1 MDSTCS
7 GGPLIAANGKR
18 IADLALKSRLPSM
31 SGSRRFVDIGGL
43 MFYGADRADSRPQNR
58 EEQSGDK
65 RSSDTARK
73 VAATEEKDRAG
84 ANWVASKGGQAV
96 KKLFGFFHR
105 TARDEQGITGL
116 ETAII
121 LIAFVVVATIFAFVV
136 LTTGVFSAERGKE
149 TVFAGL
155 EKARGSME
163 VRGGV
168 VVTATGTTLA
178 VDDIQFAVANTAG
191 GEPVPLNPSG
201 VNNRTVVAYRDDNVV
216 DNDVTYTVTNIVGD
230 TDTLLEPGE
239 LKVIT
244 IDVAAGVTP
253 APTLDPNEKFTVEV
267 QTPVG
272 ATLDITRSL
281 PSEFRTV
288 MQLH

>member
-1 MDSTCS
+1 V
-7 GGPLIAANGKR
+7 KR
-18 IADLALKSRLPSM
+18 LLRLFS
-31 SGSRRFVDIGGL
+31 
-43 MFYGADRADSRPQNR
+43 
-58 EEQSGDK
+58 
-65 RSSDTARK
+65 
-73 VAATEEKDRAG
+73 
-84 ANWVASKGGQAV
+84 
-96 KKLFGFFHR
+96 R
-105 TARDEQGITGL
+105 TARQEQGITGL

-163 VRGGV
+163 LRGGV

-201 VNNRTVVAYRDDNVV
+201 TTNRTVLAYRDDNLV
-216 DNDVTYTVTNIVGD
+216 DNDVGFTVTDIVGD
-230 TDTLLEPGE
+230 SDTLLEPGE

-244 IDVAAGVTP
+244 VDVDGGDIAGTVD
-253 APTLDPNEKFTVEV
+253 LDPNEKFTLEV

-272 ATLDITRSL
+272 ATLDITRQL
-281 PSEFRTV
+281 PSELRIV

>member
-1 MDSTCS
+1 MEK
-7 GGPLIAANGKR
+7 IMKR
-18 IADLALKSRLPSM
+18 VGRSA
-31 SGSRRFVDIGGL
+31 
-43 MFYGADRADSRPQNR
+43 QN
-58 EEQSGDK
+58 
-65 RSSDTARK
+65 
-73 VAATEEKDRAG
+73 
-84 ANWVASKGGQAV
+84 
-96 KKLFGFFHR
+96 
-105 TARDEQGITGL
+105 EQGITGL

-163 VRGGV
+163 IRGGI

-178 VDDIQFAVANTAG
+178 VDSIQFAVATSAG
-191 GEPVPLNPSG
+191 GEPVPMNPGGS
-201 VNNRTVVAYRDDNVV
+201 NNRTVMAYRDDDIV
-216 DNDVTYTVTNIVGD
+216 DNDVSFSVVDIVGD
-230 TDTLLEPGE
+230 SDTLLEPGE

-244 IDVAAGVTP
+244 IDASTGGDISP
-253 APTLDPNEKFTVEV
+253 DPTIDPNERFTIEV

-272 ATLDITRSL
+272 ATLDITRTMPAEL
-281 PSEFRTV
+281 RTV

>member
-1 MDSTCS
+1 MQ
-7 GGPLIAANGKR
+7 KMQ
-18 IADLALKSRLPSM
+18 RL
-31 SGSRRFVDIGGL
+31 L
-43 MFYGADRADSRPQNR
+43 NR
-58 EEQSGDK
+58 SA
-65 RSSDTARK
+65 RS
-73 VAATEEKDRAG
+73 
-84 ANWVASKGGQAV
+84 
-96 KKLFGFFHR
+96 
-105 TARDEQGITGL
+105 EQGITGL

-163 VRGGV
+163 IRGGII
-168 VVTATGTTLA
+168 VTATGTTLVA
-178 VDDIQFAVANTAG
+178 QNIQFAVATSAG

-201 VNNRTVVAYRDDNVV
+201 TNNRTVMAYRDDNIV
-216 DNDVTYTVTNIVGD
+216 DNDVSFTVTNVVGD
-230 TDTLLEPGE
+230 NDTLLEPGE

-244 IDVAAGVTP
+244 IDITVGGDVTP
-253 APTLDPNEKFTVEV
+253 DPSLEPNERFTIEV

-272 ATLDITRSL
+272 ATLDITRTMPAEL
-281 PSEFRTV
+281 RRV

>member
-1 MDSTCS
+1 M
-7 GGPLIAANGKR
+7 
-18 IADLALKSRLPSM
+18 
-31 SGSRRFVDIGGL
+31 
-43 MFYGADRADSRPQNR
+43 
-58 EEQSGDK
+58 E
-65 RSSDTARK
+65 K
-73 VAATEEKDRAG
+73 VARHFTR
-84 ANWVASKGGQAV
+84 S
-96 KKLFGFFHR
+96 
-105 TARDEQGITGL
+105 ARSEQGITGL

-163 VRGGV
+163 LRGGV
-168 VVTATGTTLA
+168 VVTAAGTTLA

-191 GEPVPLNPSG
+191 GEPVPLNPTG
-201 VNNRTVVAYRDDNVV
+201 TNNRTVVAYRDDNIV
-216 DNDVTYTVTNIVGD
+216 DNDVTYTVQDIVGD

-239 LKVIT
+239 LKVVF
-244 IDVAAGVTP
+244 IDVATGVTP
-253 APTLDPNEKFTVEV
+253 APTLDPNEKFTLEI

-272 ATLDITRSL
+272 ATLDVTRTL
-281 PSEFRTV
+281 PTELRTV